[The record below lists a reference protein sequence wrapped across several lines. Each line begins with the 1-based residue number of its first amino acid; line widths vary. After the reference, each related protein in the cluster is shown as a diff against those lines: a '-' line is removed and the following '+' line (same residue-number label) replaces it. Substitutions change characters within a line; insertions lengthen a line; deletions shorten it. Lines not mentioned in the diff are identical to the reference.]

1 MTAALLAM
9 AADAAMMGQT
19 DTKGEPVIFR
29 MLAVLESTA
38 DSVLDAGGDEMD
50 RSVVAL
56 TDSSQPEA
64 KRAKRAAVAKARQ
77 HEKVDGSTGAA
88 AQHAALP
95 AVDGHGHPEQE
106 GTLLEIMRRRQEQ
119 RRVEGRRE
127 DQLRERRQEEE
138 RRRKERRREDRRRE
152 EMLREDQRLVHQQ
165 SQQQMMTMMI
175 MMMMAMTAMIV
186 LKK

>member
-152 EMLREDQRLVHQQ
+152 EMLREEMLREDQRLVHQQ

-175 MMMMAMTAMIV
+175 MMMT
-186 LKK
+186 LH